1 MGCGPAAA
9 DHILSST
16 ILAEE
21 NKGQSTA
28 PPTCELSATKDLY
41 RPILASKEC
50 HPGTPG
56 TRRPTQPQ
64 ECLPFTAAAIVGR
77 KTEEKVFT

>member
-1 MGCGPAAA
+1 METDIGQWALGLLLLTSA

-28 PPTCELSATKDLY
+28 PPTCELSATKDRY
-41 RPILASKEC
+41 GPILASKEC
-50 HPGTPG
+50 HHGTP
-56 TRRPTQPQ
+56 
-64 ECLPFTAAAIVGR
+64 
-77 KTEEKVFT
+77 